1 MLSDDVFRSRLLAT
15 IESLRYFVPSVADVA
30 QHEEQSAQGFW
41 KLSMTPLTPGAC
53 PVELILHETQRYD
66 VMIASET
73 YEDREIA
80 SLDIFVPLMEA
91 ITSGRLIERS
101 WFSLQTGTQVARETL
116 ITLPKGALWTDGS
129 KPPDVEGRNQDFRFE
144 DRHFLPYRR

>member
-15 IESLRYFVPSVADVA
+15 IESLRYFMPSVADVA
-30 QHEEQSAQGFW
+30 QHEEHSAQGFW
-41 KLSMTPLTPGAC
+41 KLSVTPLTPGAC

-66 VMIASET
+66 VMIAGET

-80 SLDIFVPLMEA
+80 SLDVFVPLMEA
-91 ITSGRLIERS
+91 ITSGQLIERS
-101 WFSLQTGTQVARETL
+101 WFSLQTGAQVARQTL
-116 ITLPKGALWTDGS
+116 ITLPKGALWEGGARPAAFDGS
-129 KPPDVEGRNQDFRFE
+129 DNNFRSE